1 MIATLR
7 GYQSEGKTETIE
19 KYKKVRKGLFLDLP
33 KLDWFVYIFQGIP
46 NNLMPYILQVA
57 VGKRSHLNV
66 FGDDYNTIDGTGSVL
81 SIQVIFFLVS
91 GM

>member
-33 KLDWFVYIFQGIP
+33 TLD
-46 NNLMPYILQVA
+46 
-57 VGKRSHLNV
+57 
-66 FGDDYNTIDGTGSVL
+66 
-81 SIQVIFFLVS
+81 
-91 GM
+91 

>member
-1 MIATLR
+1 M
-7 GYQSEGKTETIE
+7 
-19 KYKKVRKGLFLDLP
+19 
-33 KLDWFVYIFQGIP
+33 YIFQGIP

-66 FGDDYNTIDGTGSVL
+66 FGDDYNTIDGTGSVF
-81 SIQVIFFLVS
+81 SIQVIFFLIS